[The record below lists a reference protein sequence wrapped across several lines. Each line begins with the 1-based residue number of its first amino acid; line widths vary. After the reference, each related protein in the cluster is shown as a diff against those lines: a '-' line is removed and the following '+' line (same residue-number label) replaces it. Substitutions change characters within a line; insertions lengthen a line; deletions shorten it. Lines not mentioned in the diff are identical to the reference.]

1 MQGTLTGG
9 WQGHKG
15 IFLGASNVF
24 FFFDL
29 DTWLTMCTHFMKIN
43 QEKHLRVMYVS
54 VCKLSIKLKV
64 IQSFS
69 KLSERLLPEASVKVA

>member
-9 WQGHKG
+9 WRGHKG
-15 IFLGASNVF
+15 TFLGASNVF
-24 FFFDL
+24 SFDL
-29 DTWLTMCTHFMKIN
+29 DTWLTTCTHFMKIN
-43 QEKHLRVMYVS
+43 QEKHLRFMYVS